1 MKSIGMRNI
10 KTALAVTLSILISEF
25 FKLDSPFYAAI
36 AAVISMQNSVTGS
49 YRVGKTEC

>member
-36 AAVISMQNSVTGS
+36 AAVISMQILLQVPIGLE
-49 YRVGKTEC
+49 KTEC